1 MALTPR
7 MPAYQLLIIGND
19 AYNDNPMDV
28 TYVPYSV
35 VRRNSGSKIN
45 SSLKCT
51 DN

>member
-7 MPAYQLLIIGND
+7 MPAYPLLIFGND

-28 TYVPYSV
+28 PYVPYSV